1 MCNFCCRI
9 NSLTIDKFNKYSFLI
24 NILQISISS
33 IIIFINLLSFIIC
46 DKNLI
51 IITGFTNY
59 VNNIFLSLLILP
71 SIILIEFYRK
81 KNNLTNEK
89 KRVSIILISFILFM
103 SIYKIFSSLIEIVN
117 LSQKYYFLQKDK
129 NVLIQIKIMIV
140 INIMNLG
147 LYNFSIIILL
157 IYSLL
162 IYKLRLIAI
171 RNDLNNVY
179 HNNGNISYMSTKSDV
194 NDNSREIIIN
204 NLNEEN
210 KKNNNFFF
218 FSQNLINKFEKEYED
233 KGIQAVIKG
242 NI

>member
-1 MCNFCCRI
+1 
-9 NSLTIDKFNKYSFLI
+9 
-24 NILQISISS
+24 
-33 IIIFINLLSFIIC
+33 
-46 DKNLI
+46 
-51 IITGFTNY
+51 
-59 VNNIFLSLLILP
+59 
-71 SIILIEFYRK
+71 
-81 KNNLTNEK
+81 
-89 KRVSIILISFILFM
+89 
-103 SIYKIFSSLIEIVN
+103 
-117 LSQKYYFLQKDK
+117 
-129 NVLIQIKIMIV
+129 
-140 INIMNLG
+140 MNLG

-242 NI
+242 NK

>member
-1 MCNFCCRI
+1 M
-9 NSLTIDKFNKYSFLI
+9 S
-24 NILQISISS
+24 
-33 IIIFINLLSFIIC
+33 
-46 DKNLI
+46 
-51 IITGFTNY
+51 Y

-71 SIILIEFYRK
+71 TIILIDFYRK
-81 KNNLTNEK
+81 RNNLQKEK
-89 KRVSIILISFILFM
+89 KGASFILINFILFM
-103 SIYKIFSSLIEIVN
+103 SIYKVFSSLIEISKLYHKYKLFKGEKNILFQIEIMLGVN
-117 LSQKYYFLQKDK
+117 L
-129 NVLIQIKIMIV
+129 
-140 INIMNLG
+140 MNLG
-147 LYNFSIIILL
+147 SYIFSVITLL
-157 IYSLL
+157 IYTLL
-162 IYKLRLIAI
+162 IYKLRLIVI
-171 RNDLNNVY
+171 QNDLNNVY

>member
-59 VNNIFLSLLILP
+59 VNNIFLSLLILA

-103 SIYKIFSSLIEIVN
+103 SIYKIFSSLIEIAN
-117 LSQKYYFLQKDK
+117 LYQKYYLLKRGK
-129 NVLIQIKIMIV
+129 NLLIQIKIMIV

-147 LYNFSIIILL
+147 LYIFSIIILL

-233 KGIQAVIKG
+233 KECQTTIKG